1 MQNTLKSCCARIYPI
16 PEGIL
21 GIVSDITERKKAEDE
36 LVLLSNAVKMSIDS
50 ILITDLDTN
59 ILVVNEATLKMYG
72 ASDKS
77 ELIGKNAFDLIAP
90 EDHTK
95 ASAVLKELHE
105 KGYRKFQE
113 LKVVTRDGARKT
125 IEMSMGIMKD
135 DDGKP
140 LGLVAISRNVPER
153 QKTGQ

>member
-1 MQNTLKSCCARIYPI
+1 
-16 PEGIL
+16 
-21 GIVSDITERKKAEDE
+21 VSDITECKKAEDE
-36 LVLLSNAVKMSIDS
+36 LVLLSNAVKMSIDN

-59 ILVVNEATLKMYG
+59 ILDVNEATLKMYG

-90 EDHTK
+90 DDHTK
-95 ASAVLKELHE
+95 ASAVLKEFQE

-113 LKVVTRDGARKT
+113 FKVVTRDGTRKT
-125 IEMSMGIMKD
+125 IEMSMRIMKD
-135 DDGKP
+135 DEGKP
-140 LGLVAISRNVPER
+140 LGLVAISRDIPER